1 MERVSSATA
10 AAEVEDAISTD
21 QSGRSGKKRAKVWA
35 YVDTEFVDGVEKA
48 VYKYCKLQLSSVSET

>member
-10 AAEVEDAISTD
+10 TEVEDAISTD

-35 YVDTEFVDGVEKA
+35 YVDTEFIDGVE
-48 VYKYCKLQLSSVSET
+48 QLI

>member
-10 AAEVEDAISTD
+10 TKLEDAISTN

-35 YVDTEFVDGVEKA
+35 YVDSKIIDGIEK
-48 VYKYCKLQLSSVSET
+48 VVCK